1 MRRCGRAPMRQVS
14 SCGLLLSSWAIITPA
29 PTYSRR
35 QVATTASAAVGS
47 GVASST
53 ANAPSSPNPSAAAT
67 STAAAAADT
76 AAATYAPY
84 SSSTGAPASLVA
96 SPSAPSYTAAS
107 SASLAEMTNR
117 LREALR
123 ALSEVEKAKAELA
136 KKSAAATA
144 TSGQNLSTSV
154 GEGRVAP
161 RTAPKADHPSAAGP
175 PTAFSATSRLEEPT
189 PSDGGSS
196 GSSRSGN
203 DASAAG
209 TVNATSTQSA
219 STTTSSSWI
228 RNKKPKF
235 WALVNEAGT
244 DDVEADGSGERLAT
258 AATASTAADSAA
270 AASPSTETSPS
281 TSTAVSAPFTAMRP
295 TLAGEASP
303 SAKEPSQVRAAAEP
317 MKAASYVATGSSP
330 PSSAAAS
337 AVSTAAV
344 GARRDADSS
353 SSPKATDRAVTA
365 HSVRIS
371 TSVSPFRNRY
381 KRDVAHVLSELLNS
395 DPSLGPQLL
404 GQLSAES
411 RRLLLIMGA
420 ASEYFGVDYEEVAE
434 QVKVA
439 DTDRDNSISSKE
451 YDAWVRRMADSTP
464 AKRRHA
470 KEGQASA
477 DTLDPVLPLAS
488 APAQGA
494 AAVVTAVPP
503 SMPSTA
509 SQSSSRGPGG
519 TSSSAKA
526 APAASKSAHPP
537 AAASATLSRQ
547 RTDMA
552 VGTAKAASTCII
564 GAMQKSP
571 PSAAA
576 AAAPESRD
584 AGDGAAVAGGPAASV
599 AMSSPTRASLES
611 SAANRSRGCVSDAA
625 GGGAGASPF
634 LPVTSA
640 ATVTSAASASI
651 KQDPGYIP
659 WPTYLR
665 IVAAAAPPF
674 LAFGM
679 LDNSTLVLAGG
690 AIDNALSGSLGLSQM
705 AAASLGGVV
714 SGVAGI
720 QVHGLAERYTR
731 AAPPRLTM
739 EQQRSDAY
747 SRATQAGNTLGMV
760 FGLIL
765 GMIPL
770 LFMSGS
776 TQLAEQEERDRHHF
790 QREAARSHQRHCKT
804 MEKEEAT
811 LRQRLWEEEG
821 AAREALLRGNDKM

>member
-1 MRRCGRAPMRQVS
+1 
-14 SCGLLLSSWAIITPA
+14 
-29 PTYSRR
+29 
-35 QVATTASAAVGS
+35 
-47 GVASST
+47 
-53 ANAPSSPNPSAAAT
+53 
-67 STAAAAADT
+67 
-76 AAATYAPY
+76 
-84 SSSTGAPASLVA
+84 
-96 SPSAPSYTAAS
+96 
-107 SASLAEMTNR
+107 MTDR

-144 TSGQNLSTSV
+144 TSGQNFSTSV

-161 RTAPKADHPSAAGP
+161 SSAAKAHHPSAAVP
-175 PTAFSATSRLEEPT
+175 PAAVSATPQLEELT
-189 PSDGGSS
+189 SSDGGSS

-203 DASAAG
+203 DVSAGG

-219 STTTSSSWI
+219 STATSSWI

-235 WALVNEAGT
+235 WALVNEAGA
-244 DDVEADGSGERLAT
+244 DDVEAGGSGERLAT
-258 AATASTAADSAA
+258 ATTASTAAGSAA
-270 AASPSTETSPS
+270 AASSSTEASPS
-281 TSTAVSAPFTAMRP
+281 ASTAVSAPLAAMPP

-303 SAKEPSQVRAAAEP
+303 SDA
-317 MKAASYVATGSSP
+317 ATGSSL

-337 AVSTAAV
+337 AASSATV
-344 GARRDADSS
+344 GARKDADSPS
-353 SSPKATDRAVTA
+353 SLKATGRAVTA

-395 DPSLGPQLL
+395 DPTLGPQLL

-470 KEGQASA
+470 KESQASA
-477 DTLDPVLPLAS
+477 GTSDPVLAS
-488 APAQGA
+488 ASASAQGA
-494 AAVVTAVPP
+494 AAVVTAAPP

-509 SQSSSRGPGG
+509 PQSSSRGASG
-519 TSSSAKA
+519 TSPSVKA
-526 APAASKSAHPP
+526 S
-537 AAASATLSRQ
+537 SATLSRH
-547 RTDMA
+547 RTDMS
-552 VGTAKAASTCII
+552 VDTAKDARACII
-564 GAMQKSP
+564 GAIQKSA
-571 PSAAA
+571 PSAAG
-576 AAAPESRD
+576 APGSRD
-584 AGDGAAVAGGPAASV
+584 VCGGAALAGSPAGSVVAR
-599 AMSSPTRASLES
+599 SSPTRASLEG
-611 SAANRSRGCVSDAA
+611 SAANGSRGFVSDAA
-625 GGGAGASPF
+625 GGGAGSSPF
-634 LPVTSA
+634 LPVTPAS
-640 ATVTSAASASI
+640 TVTTAASASI

-760 FGLIL
+760 VGLIL
-765 GMIPL
+765 GMTPL
-770 LFMSGS
+770 LFMGGS
-776 TQLAEQEERDRHHF
+776 MQLAEQEERDRHHF
-790 QREAARSHQRHCKT
+790 QREAARSHQRHCKA

-821 AAREALLRGNDKM
+821 AAREALLRGDDRMQLLRPVQGLSRQT

>member
-1 MRRCGRAPMRQVS
+1 MRQVS

-477 DTLDPVLPLAS
+477 DTLDPVLPSAS

-564 GAMQKSP
+564 GAMQKT
-571 PSAAA
+571 
-576 AAAPESRD
+576 
-584 AGDGAAVAGGPAASV
+584 GGPAASV

-640 ATVTSAASASI
+640 ATATSAASASI

>member
-1 MRRCGRAPMRQVS
+1 M
-14 SCGLLLSSWAIITPA
+14 
-29 PTYSRR
+29 
-35 QVATTASAAVGS
+35 
-47 GVASST
+47 
-53 ANAPSSPNPSAAAT
+53 
-67 STAAAAADT
+67 
-76 AAATYAPY
+76 
-84 SSSTGAPASLVA
+84 
-96 SPSAPSYTAAS
+96 
-107 SASLAEMTNR
+107 
-117 LREALR
+117 
-123 ALSEVEKAKAELA
+123 
-136 KKSAAATA
+136 
-144 TSGQNLSTSV
+144 
-154 GEGRVAP
+154 
-161 RTAPKADHPSAAGP
+161 
-175 PTAFSATSRLEEPT
+175 
-189 PSDGGSS
+189 
-196 GSSRSGN
+196 
-203 DASAAG
+203 
-209 TVNATSTQSA
+209 QSA
-219 STTTSSSWI
+219 STMTSSSWI

-235 WALVNEAGT
+235 WALVNEAGA
-244 DDVEADGSGERLAT
+244 DDVEAGGSGERLAT
-258 AATASTAADSAA
+258 TATASTAAGSAA
-270 AASPSTETSPS
+270 PASPSAKTSPS
-281 TSTAVSAPFTAMRP
+281 TSTAVSAPLTAMPP

-317 MKAASYVATGSSP
+317 MKAASDVATGSSP
-330 PSSAAAS
+330 SSTAAS

-344 GARRDADSS
+344 GARMDADSS
-353 SSPKATDRAVTA
+353 SSLEATNRAVTA
-365 HSVRIS
+365 HSIRIS

-381 KRDVAHVLSELLNS
+381 KRDVAHMLSELLNS

-470 KEGQASA
+470 KEDQASA
-477 DTLDPVLPLAS
+477 DTFDSVLPLAS
-488 APAQGA
+488 ASAQGA
-494 AAVVTAVPP
+494 AAVVQAVPP

-509 SQSSSRGPGG
+509 PQSSSRGASG
-519 TSSSAKA
+519 TSPSAKA
-526 APAASKSAHPP
+526 ASATSASAYLP
-537 AAASATLSRQ
+537 AAASATPSRQ
-547 RTDMA
+547 RMDMT
-552 VGTAKAASTCII
+552 VGTAKAGSACII
-564 GAMQKSP
+564 GAMQQSL
-571 PSAAA
+571 PSAA

-584 AGDGAAVAGGPAASV
+584 VGGGAASV
-599 AMSSPTRASLES
+599 AMTSPTRASPKS

-634 LPVTSA
+634 LPVTPA
-640 ATVTSAASASI
+640 ATVTSAASAST

-665 IVAAAAPPF
+665 IVAAAVPPF

-679 LDNSTLVLAGG
+679 LDNTTLVLAGG

-705 AAASLGGVV
+705 GAASLGGVV

-760 FGLIL
+760 AGLIL
-765 GMIPL
+765 GMTPL

-790 QREAARSHQRHCKT
+790 RREAARSHQRHRNT

-811 LRQRLWEEEG
+811 LRQRLWREEE
-821 AAREALLRGNDKM
+821 AAREALLRGDDKM